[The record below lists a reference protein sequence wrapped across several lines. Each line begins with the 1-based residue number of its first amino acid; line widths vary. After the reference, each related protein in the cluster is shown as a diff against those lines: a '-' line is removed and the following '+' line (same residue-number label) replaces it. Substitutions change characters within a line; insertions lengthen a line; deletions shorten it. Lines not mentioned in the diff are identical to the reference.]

1 MIFPCW
7 CVTNSNLD
15 VELMKHLQSLHWLF
29 PTEENKFAKPVRKE
43 PQSADA
49 RTSTFNQ
56 LRIRHRA
63 GLPVGFMQYSAPWK
77 GATLPASKRIQLRC
91 WLWSVWNEST
101 INFLKERWG
110 SSCHACS
117 AGGRTSKAHRGYV
130 LSLSRDIKYRVIFN
144 RYILRDYRIMMF
156 LWRNRGLDK
165 LVLQMRFAIAFS
177 RIKTSLIKIVGFLLN
192 KVPIGKSPAVIR
204 AIAWQ
209 RLGDKHLREPLM
221 NQFTDDHVRHRA
233 SKS

>member
-1 MIFPCW
+1 
-7 CVTNSNLD
+7 
-15 VELMKHLQSLHWLF
+15 MKHLQSLHWLF

-63 GLPVGFMQYSAPWK
+63 GLPAGFMQYSAPWK

-117 AGGRTSKAHRGYV
+117 AGDVVVRLTKDTFCRYLAIYF
-130 LSLSRDIKYRVIFN
+130 IK
-144 RYILRDYRIMMF
+144 
-156 LWRNRGLDK
+156 K
-165 LVLQMRFAIAFS
+165 S
-177 RIKTSLIKIVGFLLN
+177 EKTSHSSPSGWDIRCIFWVYSLN
-192 KVPIGKSPAVIR
+192 KV
-204 AIAWQ
+204 
-209 RLGDKHLREPLM
+209 
-221 NQFTDDHVRHRA
+221 
-233 SKS
+233 